1 MVCLL
6 CPQIPIHPQMPPRRW
21 QRVVLRLQAEVMTA
35 GNGILALVG
44 DPALRDDVDRVVAAV
59 GLAVVHASEPSG
71 RNVWTGA
78 AAVLLDVAAARSC
91 AHRVLPRRGRVVL
104 VVRSEPTAA
113 DFQAAIAVGAQKV
126 IVLPN
131 QDGELMAELSDA
143 ADASRDED
151 RRGAIV
157 GVIAG
162 RGGAGASVFA
172 TALAQTAADA
182 LLVDADPWGGGID
195 LVLGCEGETGLRWPD
210 LTLQGGRLSYT
221 ALRDALP
228 QRHGVSVLSGGRTGS
243 DIDAVP
249 LGAVID
255 AGSRGGTTV
264 ICDLPRRSTDAVERV
279 LDAADLVVV
288 VAPADVRSCAAAA
301 AIAPWVSAAN
311 PNAGVVVRGPSPGGL
326 RSVDVAEI
334 VGLPLLARM
343 RSQPG
348 VADDLE
354 RGGLRLRRRSPLAAA
369 ARRVLAVLHR
379 HQSAAA

>member
-1 MVCLL
+1 MRFSMRTYCAVCLL
-6 CPQIPIHPQMPPRRW
+6 CPQIRIHPQMPPRPW
-21 QRVVLRLQAEVMTA
+21 QRVVLRPQAEVMTA

-44 DPALRDDVDRVVAAV
+44 DPALRDDVDRVAAAV
-59 GLAVVHASEPSG
+59 GLAVVHASDPSG

-78 AAVLLDVAAARSC
+78 VAVLLDVAAARRC
-91 AHRVLPRRGRVVL
+91 ARRVLPQRGRVVL
-104 VVRSEPTAA
+104 VVRSEPTAT

-143 ADASRDED
+143 
-151 RRGAIV
+151 
-157 GVIAG
+157 
-162 RGGAGASVFA
+162 AGASVFA

-195 LVLGCEGETGLRWPD
+195 LVLGCERETGLRWPD

-264 ICDLPRRSTDAVERV
+264 ICDLPRRSTDAVETV

-379 HQSAAA
+379 HQAAAA